1 MIRQIVRSYLTQP
14 KHLKTVFVTIV
25 YNGMPFLRFLP
36 EVFLKLK
43 IPWEWHVVE
52 GVALL
57 RHDTAWSLAQGGKVP
72 ASAKKNSLS
81 TDGTTQFL
89 DRCKKEYPDKV
100 FLHRKPGKEYWD
112 GKIEM
117 ERSYIHMLTEPCVLW
132 EISSDE
138 VWAPWQ
144 IENVVRLFQE
154 NPRRSGA
161 YFWCNFYVGSK
172 AVVSSRNNYSQNPKV
187 EWLRVYRYRPGDAW
201 ESHEPNVLV
210 GKRTMFRKVVD
221 VGAWRPFTHSETEA
235 VGAVFDHYAYATRGQ
250 VRFKETYYGYRGAT
264 KGWDRLQRDVR
275 KDRPLRLSDYF
286 SWVQDGTSVSTPAA
300 MGIRPIASCKNGR
313 WTFTLQKK
321 KPVSPPPQLLI
332 DGIAYQDPHHFG
344 VYRVWNSLL
353 QEWARTGFIR
363 YVKVLDRAKS
373 FPDLAGVT
381 RVGMR
386 PWSPKERF
394 LDRFRLRRLC
404 IRHRADVF
412 VSTWISGPWGVPSAF
427 LHHDFI
433 PERLGGSTDNDSWRT
448 KSKHIRQASAHLCV
462 SESTARDLRYYFPE
476 IPADRIR
483 VAHLGV
489 DPNFYP
495 RKTAVIE
502 SFRRHHGITKPYFLI
517 VGERIGLAN
526 AENGGR
532 GYKNT
537 QLFFE
542 SYRHWNQKNL
552 HQIVLVGR
560 KPPEAELVG
569 NLNPDWIRWLP
580 ELSDE
585 DLAGAYSGAVA
596 LPYPSKYE
604 GFGLPVLEAMAC
616 GCPVITTNLASLPEV
631 GGNAPLYVHP
641 ESYAEMQMALEYLL
655 RPAERKKRKVLGL
668 RQAKKFT
675 WESFARNAA
684 EIFSEAAG
692 HAPREAAMENMDLA
706 CRAGWESLRTFV
718 RTTKRRLQ
726 NSG

>member
-1 MIRQIVRSYLTQP
+1 MVLD
-14 KHLKTVFVTIV
+14 
-25 YNGMPFLRFLP
+25 GMPFLRWHIDQLQKLP
-36 EVFLKLK
+36 TS
-43 IPWEWHVVE
+43 WQWHIVE
-52 GVALL
+52 GLADLK
-57 RHDTAWSLAQGGKVP
+57 HDTAWSLTTGGQLP
-72 ASAKKNSLS
+72 RGMRGSGLS
-81 TDGTTQFL
+81 RDGTTKYL
-89 DRCKKEYPDKV
+89 DALQRRFPGQVKIY
-100 FLHRKPGKEYWD
+100 RKPQGQ
-112 GKIEM
+112 
-117 ERSYIHMLTEPCVLW
+117 LW
-132 EISSDE
+132 EGKVEMARAPLPFIREECLLWQLDSDE
-138 VWAPWQ
+138 CWTAGQ
-144 IENVVRLFQE
+144 IKAVENLFRNQHH
-154 NPRRSGA
+154 RTA
-161 YFWCNFYVGSK
+161 AFFWCNFYVGPD
-172 AVVSSRNNYSQNPKV
+172 AVVSSRHGYSQNPEF
-187 EWLRVYRYRPGDAW
+187 EWLRVWRYQPGDYWAA
-201 ESHEPNVLV
+201 HEPPQLMRPRLGRAPLEVAHLLPFSHRETE
-210 GKRTMFRKVVD
+210 G
-221 VGAWRPFTHSETEA
+221 VGAA
-235 VGAVFDHYAYATRGQ
+235 FDHYAYATKEQ

-386 PWSPKERF
+386 PWSSKERF

-560 KPPEAELVG
+560 KPPEVELVG